1 MSKTNGRMHIVALQ
15 STIGSLEA
23 DKLAL
28 SQALA
33 ELGYC
38 HDQQT
43 AFITASMSGADG
55 LICKDILLGESKAAL
70 AEAVETNK
78 QLTEELEFQ
87 AHRYQLLQAESGS
100 KGKALAS
107 LSEQYRTEVLRLKA
121 RVNTVLTGGRI
132 VAAVL
137 AIAVAG
143 LSLQVAGVF

>member
-15 STIGSLEA
+15 STIGALEA

-43 AFITASMSGADG
+43 AFITASMSGPDG
-55 LICKDILLGESKAAL
+55 AISTEIMLRESKAAL

-78 QLTEELEFQ
+78 QLTEELEYQ
-87 AHRYQLLQAESGS
+87 AHRYTLLNERNGHQGRTIRRCQDDIEGL
-100 KGKALAS
+100 KNKQHRLTVALIA
-107 LSEQYRTEVLRLKA
+107 
-121 RVNTVLTGGRI
+121 TGTI
-132 VAAVL
+132 L
-137 AIAVAG
+137 AIGAAYH
-143 LSLQVAGVF
+143 LPFLF

>member
-78 QLTEELEFQ
+78 QLTDDLEFQ
-87 AHRYQLLQAESGS
+87 AHRYGLLQNEVRSRSLALVGAEQ
-100 KGKALAS
+100 
-107 LSEQYRTEVLRLKA
+107 ENNRLKA
-121 RVNTVLTGGRI
+121 RVNMVLTGGRI

-137 AIAVAG
+137 ALAVAG
-143 LSLQVAGVF
+143 LAVQLAGVF